1 MCSGSRSRVLYTCC
15 VVSPCPHS
23 SASVSAHSASSSQTQ
38 DHPISAHPISPS
50 IPIPTPKPT
59 GSLLEP
65 IPGQVGA
72 HVNKQVMTTLLTGV
86 EFSTVKRAVK
96 AMETVE
102 GGIRGSC
109 KGFVRLLVRV
119 PVRAQVGCS
128 CNPHAHPL
136 RKEIPTYTRGIIT
149 ELIHGT
155 RWRRI
160 GVIFM
165 GRWRRRTRLHLPKKT
180 RLLY

>member
-1 MCSGSRSRVLYTCC
+1 M
-15 VVSPCPHS
+15 SPPP
-23 SASVSAHSASSSQTQ
+23 SASVSAHSTSSSQTQ
-38 DHPISAHPISPS
+38 DRPTSAHPTSSP
-50 IPIPTPKPT
+50 IPIPTPTPT
-59 GSLLEP
+59 CSLLEP

-102 GGIRGSC
+102 GAIRGSC

-128 CNPHAHPL
+128 CNPTPTPSV
-136 RKEIPTYTRGIIT
+136 RKIPIHRTHRVVEDVSGLYLWVGGDAERGCT
-149 ELIHGT
+149 CA
-155 RWRRI
+155 RRQ
-160 GVIFM
+160 GSFSKAGCGFGWCEAGE
-165 GRWRRRTRLHLPKKT
+165 GRR
-180 RLLY
+180 